1 MSSSPYSTIEFN
13 DFSAGAGAEHL
24 DYDFLRRIDQYYPN
38 TCYYQY
44 STLPNL
50 HHFIEYHPTAS
61 IPQWHWEM
69 DHDHQALHLSN
80 WSDVAL
86 TDSPRTP
93 TDYPVPHEYHDCDFG
108 IDEKQHHQLLI
119 SNLGSPQL
127 GAGETVVTSIEL
139 PPIQHLIEFPW
150 TPVGVELPPLRGF
163 WSEVKQEDLE

>member
-1 MSSSPYSTIEFN
+1 
-13 DFSAGAGAEHL
+13 
-24 DYDFLRRIDQYYPN
+24 
-38 TCYYQY
+38 
-44 STLPNL
+44 
-50 HHFIEYHPTAS
+50 
-61 IPQWHWEM
+61 M
-69 DHDHQALHLSN
+69 DHDHQALHLPN

-119 SNLGSPQL
+119 SYLGSPQL

-139 PPIQHLIEFPW
+139 PPIQHLIDFPW

-163 WSEVKQEDLE
+163 WSGVKQEDLE